1 LNIDLFEQLE
11 RHASTRPGDVAL
23 RTISD
28 SSTRSITFRELIDQS
43 RALSRLIQDAG
54 VQPGCRVGL
63 LLPNDHQFGVA
74 FFAAASAG
82 AVIVPLDPSQDAA
95 RLSATIAHAEC
106 VLLIADEGSFAEHT
120 CAIRKHL
127 PELAILNPSCQED
140 KPASAPWPLA
150 PRDPDSDFLLMYT
163 GGTTGA
169 PKGVRLTLRG
179 VVVTIRDT
187 LHVFPLSA
195 SDHVLS
201 ILPLFH
207 IMAIQANLLG
217 PLYAGAQVSYLQ
229 SRDPQR
235 IVDAFREYGITAFL
249 CVPMF
254 YYQLHRRIFGEVAR
268 QGLAKRAVFR
278 TLLSLSRFFRT
289 TLGWNTGRILF
300 RPVHARFGTRLR
312 GFGVGAASFSPRIAQ
327 DLHDLGF
334 PFFQGYGMT
343 ETSGLAAISPMSF
356 EGGLTSGPPLKN
368 IEIRIDSSG
377 APGEGEVLLRGDNI
391 MKGYWK
397 DAEATSATLVDGW
410 LRTGDIGRVSGGRLL
425 IIGRKKD
432 VIVLSSGKNIFPEP
446 LETWFQTNC
455 PLIQEIC
462 IFGQSEERNGSERLH
477 ALLVPDAAKL
487 GELGIVNIGAE
498 LRYRIENL
506 NRDLPP
512 HEKLN
517 GFDIRFEPLPRTS
530 SRKLQRFRIQEEFAL
545 AGEASPVQE
554 PAAAIGAGEHDGATV
569 IRELIAHIKPGRDIR
584 PEMNLE
590 LDLAFDSLERVELLS
605 NVQEAFGLRIAAEQA
620 GNIFTVA
627 DVMALARDR
636 APLETDWAEW
646 RDILREPLSD
656 AELALADRYLSARP
670 LAAPFFFAATRLA
683 CLCAK
688 LLLRYRFRAPRDWPA
703 QGPLVLAANHQ
714 SYLDFPLIVGSLPYS
729 IFRRIFSLS
738 ASRLVHSR
746 FHAWFGR
753 KARAVPIDPDRNL
766 RSALRLAAEG
776 LRRGMVL
783 CVFPEGHRSIDGQ
796 LQPFR
801 KGTAIVAMES
811 GADTIPIGVSGTGR
825 VWGRANKLIRLAP
838 VRIRAGFPIR
848 AEPGED
854 YESFNQRLMRAV
866 QDAVQEID
874 AG

>member
-1 LNIDLFEQLE
+1 
-11 RHASTRPGDVAL
+11 
-23 RTISD
+23 
-28 SSTRSITFRELIDQS
+28 
-43 RALSRLIQDAG
+43 
-54 VQPGCRVGL
+54 
-63 LLPNDHQFGVA
+63 
-74 FFAAASAG
+74 
-82 AVIVPLDPSQDAA
+82 
-95 RLSATIAHAEC
+95 
-106 VLLIADEGSFAEHT
+106 
-120 CAIRKHL
+120 
-127 PELAILNPSCQED
+127 
-140 KPASAPWPLA
+140 
-150 PRDPDSDFLLMYT
+150 
-163 GGTTGA
+163 
-169 PKGVRLTLRG
+169 
-179 VVVTIRDT
+179 
-187 LHVFPLSA
+187 
-195 SDHVLS
+195 
-201 ILPLFH
+201 
-207 IMAIQANLLG
+207 
-217 PLYAGAQVSYLQ
+217 
-229 SRDPQR
+229 
-235 IVDAFREYGITAFL
+235 
-249 CVPMF
+249 
-254 YYQLHRRIFGEVAR
+254 
-268 QGLAKRAVFR
+268 
-278 TLLSLSRFFRT
+278 
-289 TLGWNTGRILF
+289 
-300 RPVHARFGTRLR
+300 
-312 GFGVGAASFSPRIAQ
+312 
-327 DLHDLGF
+327 
-334 PFFQGYGMT
+334 MT

-368 IEIRIDSSG
+368 VEIRIDAAG

-397 DAEATSATLVDGW
+397 DEEATNATLVDGW
-410 LRTGDIGRVSGGRLL
+410 LRTGDIGRVSGGSL
-425 IIGRKKD
+425 IIVGRKKD

-462 IFGQSEERNGSERLH
+462 IFGHSGGHNGGHSGDLTGAERLH

-517 GFDIRFEPLPRTS
+517 GFDIRLEPLPRTS

-545 AGEASPVQE
+545 AGKARLVQE
-554 PAAAIGAGEHDGATV
+554 PAAAIGAGEHDSAAV
-569 IRELIAHIKPGRDIR
+569 IQQLIAHIKPGRDIR

-620 GNIFTVA
+620 GSIFTVA

-646 RDILREPLSD
+646 RDILQEPLSE

-670 LAAPFFFAATRLA
+670 LAAPFFFAATKTA

-688 LLLRYRFRAPRDWPA
+688 LLLRFRFRAAQDWPA

-714 SYLDFPLIVGSLPYS
+714 SYLDFPLIIGSLPYS

-738 ASRLVHSR
+738 ASRLVHGR

-753 KARAVPIDPDRNL
+753 EARAVPIDPDRNL

-783 CVFPEGHRSIDGQ
+783 CVFPEGHRSIDGH

-811 GADTIPIGVSGTGR
+811 GADTIPIGVTGTGR
-825 VWGRANKLIRLAP
+825 VWGRGSKRIRLAP
-838 VRIRAGFPIR
+838 VRIQSGVPIR

-854 YESFNQRLMRAV
+854 YESFNLRLMRAV
-866 QDAVQEID
+866 QDAVQENH
-874 AG
+874 AE

>member
-43 RALSRLIQDAG
+43 RALSRFIEDAG

-95 RLSATIAHAEC
+95 RLSSTIAHAEC

-446 LETWFQTNC
+446 LETWFQTHC

-462 IFGQSEERNGSERLH
+462 IFGHNGERNGAERLH

-811 GADTIPIGVSGTGR
+811 GADTIPIGVSGMGR
-825 VWGRANKLIRLAP
+825 VWGRASKLIRLAP